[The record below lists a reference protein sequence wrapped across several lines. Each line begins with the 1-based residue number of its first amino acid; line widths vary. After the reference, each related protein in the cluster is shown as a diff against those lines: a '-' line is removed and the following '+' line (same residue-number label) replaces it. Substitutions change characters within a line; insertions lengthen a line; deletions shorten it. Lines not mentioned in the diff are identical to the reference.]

1 MISFVFSVIQLF
13 FQIKVLII
21 LPRALGLRHAQVIG
35 RQGRRITGVAR
46 KHAVHRAERSA
57 ARPLLPQLLGKQDER
72 QAAACQRVRD
82 ELRAVAEQIDGAGP
96 LGKLRHERVDGDRA
110 VVRQAGKL
118 PGLQREYR
126 VVDLLLPRVHA
137 GAVDAVGVSRAARHR
152 LERGHAVERQLPP
165 PGKALGAGHAD
176 ALAWFIDRYTAYVST
191 IVSNILGPA
200 AASAD
205 LEAIA
210 SDVFFAFW
218 THAKE
223 IRPGKAKAYL
233 GSIARNKA
241 KESTRKTGRE
251 LPLED
256 DMLVIS
262 SGTPERELEK
272 REQAAYIRKA
282 VLALREPEREIF
294 LRYYYFYQPVST
306 IAEEMGLESANVKTK
321 LFRGRKKL
329 KEVLEKGGY
338 FVEA

>member
-1 MISFVFSVIQLF
+1 MEE
-13 FQIKVLII
+13 
-21 LPRALGLRHAQVIG
+21 REALKRL
-35 RQGRRITGVAR
+35 
-46 KHAVHRAERSA
+46 KH
-57 ARPLLPQLLGKQDER
+57 
-72 QAAACQRVRD
+72 
-82 ELRAVAEQIDGAGP
+82 
-96 LGKLRHERVDGDRA
+96 
-110 VVRQAGKL
+110 
-118 PGLQREYR
+118 RE
-126 VVDLLLPRVHA
+126 
-137 GAVDAVGVSRAARHR
+137 
-152 LERGHAVERQLPP
+152 E
-165 PGKALGAGHAD
+165 D

-262 SGTPERELEK
+262 SGTPERELESGSRRRTSGK
-272 REQAAYIRKA
+272 PCSPCASRSARSFCATTIFISRSPR
-282 VLALREPEREIF
+282 LRRRWGWSPQMSR
-294 LRYYYFYQPVST
+294 QSSSG
-306 IAEEMGLESANVKTK
+306 A
-321 LFRGRKKL
+321 GRS
-329 KEVLEKGGY
+329 
-338 FVEA
+338 

>member
-1 MISFVFSVIQLF
+1 MEE
-13 FQIKVLII
+13 
-21 LPRALGLRHAQVIG
+21 REALKRL
-35 RQGRRITGVAR
+35 
-46 KHAVHRAERSA
+46 KH
-57 ARPLLPQLLGKQDER
+57 
-72 QAAACQRVRD
+72 
-82 ELRAVAEQIDGAGP
+82 
-96 LGKLRHERVDGDRA
+96 
-110 VVRQAGKL
+110 
-118 PGLQREYR
+118 RE
-126 VVDLLLPRVHA
+126 
-137 GAVDAVGVSRAARHR
+137 
-152 LERGHAVERQLPP
+152 E
-165 PGKALGAGHAD
+165 D
-176 ALAWFIDRYTAYVST
+176 ALAWFIDRYAAYVST

-241 KESTRKTGRE
+241 RESTRKTGRE
-251 LPLED
+251 LSLED

-306 IAEEMGLESANVKTK
+306 IAEEMGLEPANVKTK

>member
-1 MISFVFSVIQLF
+1 MEE
-13 FQIKVLII
+13 
-21 LPRALGLRHAQVIG
+21 REALKRL
-35 RQGRRITGVAR
+35 
-46 KHAVHRAERSA
+46 KH
-57 ARPLLPQLLGKQDER
+57 
-72 QAAACQRVRD
+72 
-82 ELRAVAEQIDGAGP
+82 
-96 LGKLRHERVDGDRA
+96 
-110 VVRQAGKL
+110 
-118 PGLQREYR
+118 RE
-126 VVDLLLPRVHA
+126 
-137 GAVDAVGVSRAARHR
+137 
-152 LERGHAVERQLPP
+152 E
-165 PGKALGAGHAD
+165 D

-223 IRPGKAKAYL
+223 IRLGKAKAYL

-262 SGTPERELEK
+262 SGT
-272 REQAAYIRKA
+272 
-282 VLALREPEREIF
+282 PEREIF

>member
-1 MISFVFSVIQLF
+1 MEE
-13 FQIKVLII
+13 
-21 LPRALGLRHAQVIG
+21 REALKRL
-35 RQGRRITGVAR
+35 
-46 KHAVHRAERSA
+46 KH
-57 ARPLLPQLLGKQDER
+57 
-72 QAAACQRVRD
+72 
-82 ELRAVAEQIDGAGP
+82 
-96 LGKLRHERVDGDRA
+96 
-110 VVRQAGKL
+110 
-118 PGLQREYR
+118 RE
-126 VVDLLLPRVHA
+126 
-137 GAVDAVGVSRAARHR
+137 
-152 LERGHAVERQLPP
+152 E
-165 PGKALGAGHAD
+165 D

-251 LPLED
+251 L
-256 DMLVIS
+256 
-262 SGTPERELEK
+262 
-272 REQAAYIRKA
+272 
-282 VLALREPEREIF
+282 

>member
-1 MISFVFSVIQLF
+1 MVY
-13 FQIKVLII
+13 
-21 LPRALGLRHAQVIG
+21 
-35 RQGRRITGVAR
+35 
-46 KHAVHRAERSA
+46 
-57 ARPLLPQLLGKQDER
+57 RPLYGL
-72 QAAACQRVRD
+72 CQYHCF
-82 ELRAVAEQIDGAGP
+82 Q
-96 LGKLRHERVDGDRA
+96 H
-110 VVRQAGKL
+110 
-118 PGLQREYR
+118 
-126 VVDLLLPRVHA
+126 
-137 GAVDAVGVSRAARHR
+137 SRACCGQRRSGSDR
-152 LERGHAVERQLPP
+152 LRRFLCLLDP
-165 PGKALGAGHAD
+165 
-176 ALAWFIDRYTAYVST
+176 R
-191 IVSNILGPA
+191 
-200 AASAD
+200 
-205 LEAIA
+205 
-210 SDVFFAFW
+210 
-218 THAKE
+218 KE

>member
-1 MISFVFSVIQLF
+1 MEE
-13 FQIKVLII
+13 
-21 LPRALGLRHAQVIG
+21 REALKRL
-35 RQGRRITGVAR
+35 
-46 KHAVHRAERSA
+46 KH
-57 ARPLLPQLLGKQDER
+57 
-72 QAAACQRVRD
+72 
-82 ELRAVAEQIDGAGP
+82 
-96 LGKLRHERVDGDRA
+96 
-110 VVRQAGKL
+110 
-118 PGLQREYR
+118 RE
-126 VVDLLLPRVHA
+126 
-137 GAVDAVGVSRAARHR
+137 
-152 LERGHAVERQLPP
+152 E
-165 PGKALGAGHAD
+165 D

-241 KESTRKTGRE
+241 KESTRKTGRD

-282 VLALREPEREIF
+282 VSPCASRSARSFCATTIFISRSPRLRRRWGWSPQMSR
-294 LRYYYFYQPVST
+294 RSSSG
-306 IAEEMGLESANVKTK
+306 A
-321 LFRGRKKL
+321 GRS
-329 KEVLEKGGY
+329 
-338 FVEA
+338 

>member
-1 MISFVFSVIQLF
+1 MEE
-13 FQIKVLII
+13 
-21 LPRALGLRHAQVIG
+21 REALKRL
-35 RQGRRITGVAR
+35 
-46 KHAVHRAERSA
+46 KH
-57 ARPLLPQLLGKQDER
+57 
-72 QAAACQRVRD
+72 
-82 ELRAVAEQIDGAGP
+82 
-96 LGKLRHERVDGDRA
+96 
-110 VVRQAGKL
+110 
-118 PGLQREYR
+118 RE
-126 VVDLLLPRVHA
+126 
-137 GAVDAVGVSRAARHR
+137 
-152 LERGHAVERQLPP
+152 E
-165 PGKALGAGHAD
+165 D

-272 REQAAYIRKA
+272 REQAAYASRSARSFCATTIFISRSPR
-282 VLALREPEREIF
+282 LRRRWGWSPQMSR
-294 LRYYYFYQPVST
+294 RSSSG
-306 IAEEMGLESANVKTK
+306 A
-321 LFRGRKKL
+321 GRS
-329 KEVLEKGGY
+329 
-338 FVEA
+338 

>member
-1 MISFVFSVIQLF
+1 MEE
-13 FQIKVLII
+13 
-21 LPRALGLRHAQVIG
+21 REALKRL
-35 RQGRRITGVAR
+35 
-46 KHAVHRAERSA
+46 KH
-57 ARPLLPQLLGKQDER
+57 
-72 QAAACQRVRD
+72 
-82 ELRAVAEQIDGAGP
+82 
-96 LGKLRHERVDGDRA
+96 
-110 VVRQAGKL
+110 
-118 PGLQREYR
+118 RE
-126 VVDLLLPRVHA
+126 
-137 GAVDAVGVSRAARHR
+137 
-152 LERGHAVERQLPP
+152 E
-165 PGKALGAGHAD
+165 D

-272 REQAAYIRKA
+272 RLLQKGMLPSDAADA
-282 VLALREPEREIF
+282 VAWLKEHRFLDDLREPEREIF

-306 IAEEMGLESANVKTK
+306 IAEEMGLEPANVKTK

>member
-1 MISFVFSVIQLF
+1 MEE
-13 FQIKVLII
+13 
-21 LPRALGLRHAQVIG
+21 REALKRL
-35 RQGRRITGVAR
+35 
-46 KHAVHRAERSA
+46 KH
-57 ARPLLPQLLGKQDER
+57 
-72 QAAACQRVRD
+72 
-82 ELRAVAEQIDGAGP
+82 
-96 LGKLRHERVDGDRA
+96 
-110 VVRQAGKL
+110 
-118 PGLQREYR
+118 RE
-126 VVDLLLPRVHA
+126 
-137 GAVDAVGVSRAARHR
+137 
-152 LERGHAVERQLPP
+152 E
-165 PGKALGAGHAD
+165 D

-251 LPLED
+251 FPLED
-256 DMLVIS
+256 DLITVS
-262 SGTPERELEK
+262 AETPERDLEK

-294 LRYYYFYQPVST
+294 LRYYYFYQPICT
-306 IAEEMGLESANVKTK
+306 IAEEMGLEPANVKTK

>member
-1 MISFVFSVIQLF
+1 MEE
-13 FQIKVLII
+13 
-21 LPRALGLRHAQVIG
+21 REALKRL
-35 RQGRRITGVAR
+35 
-46 KHAVHRAERSA
+46 KH
-57 ARPLLPQLLGKQDER
+57 
-72 QAAACQRVRD
+72 
-82 ELRAVAEQIDGAGP
+82 
-96 LGKLRHERVDGDRA
+96 
-110 VVRQAGKL
+110 
-118 PGLQREYR
+118 RE
-126 VVDLLLPRVHA
+126 
-137 GAVDAVGVSRAARHR
+137 
-152 LERGHAVERQLPP
+152 E
-165 PGKALGAGHAD
+165 D

-205 LEAIA
+205 LEAIS

-272 REQAAYIRKA
+272 RLVQKGTLPADAADA
-282 VLALREPEREIF
+282 VSPCASRSARSFCATTIFISRSPRLRRRWGWSPQMSR
-294 LRYYYFYQPVST
+294 RSSSG
-306 IAEEMGLESANVKTK
+306 A
-321 LFRGRKKL
+321 GRS
-329 KEVLEKGGY
+329 
-338 FVEA
+338 

>member
-1 MISFVFSVIQLF
+1 MEE
-13 FQIKVLII
+13 
-21 LPRALGLRHAQVIG
+21 REALKRL
-35 RQGRRITGVAR
+35 
-46 KHAVHRAERSA
+46 KH
-57 ARPLLPQLLGKQDER
+57 
-72 QAAACQRVRD
+72 
-82 ELRAVAEQIDGAGP
+82 
-96 LGKLRHERVDGDRA
+96 
-110 VVRQAGKL
+110 
-118 PGLQREYR
+118 RE
-126 VVDLLLPRVHA
+126 
-137 GAVDAVGVSRAARHR
+137 
-152 LERGHAVERQLPP
+152 E
-165 PGKALGAGHAD
+165 D

-191 IVSNILGPA
+191 IV
-200 AASAD
+200 
-205 LEAIA
+205 
-210 SDVFFAFW
+210 AFW

>member
-1 MISFVFSVIQLF
+1 MEE
-13 FQIKVLII
+13 
-21 LPRALGLRHAQVIG
+21 REALKRL
-35 RQGRRITGVAR
+35 
-46 KHAVHRAERSA
+46 KH
-57 ARPLLPQLLGKQDER
+57 
-72 QAAACQRVRD
+72 
-82 ELRAVAEQIDGAGP
+82 
-96 LGKLRHERVDGDRA
+96 
-110 VVRQAGKL
+110 
-118 PGLQREYR
+118 RE
-126 VVDLLLPRVHA
+126 
-137 GAVDAVGVSRAARHR
+137 
-152 LERGHAVERQLPP
+152 E
-165 PGKALGAGHAD
+165 D

-262 SGTPERELEK
+262 SGASERELEK

-306 IAEEMGLESANVKTK
+306 IAEEMGLEPANVKTK

>member
-1 MISFVFSVIQLF
+1 MEE
-13 FQIKVLII
+13 
-21 LPRALGLRHAQVIG
+21 REALKRL
-35 RQGRRITGVAR
+35 
-46 KHAVHRAERSA
+46 KH
-57 ARPLLPQLLGKQDER
+57 
-72 QAAACQRVRD
+72 
-82 ELRAVAEQIDGAGP
+82 
-96 LGKLRHERVDGDRA
+96 
-110 VVRQAGKL
+110 
-118 PGLQREYR
+118 RE
-126 VVDLLLPRVHA
+126 
-137 GAVDAVGVSRAARHR
+137 
-152 LERGHAVERQLPP
+152 E
-165 PGKALGAGHAD
+165 D

-233 GSIARNKA
+233 GSIARK
-241 KESTRKTGRE
+241 
-251 LPLED
+251 
-256 DMLVIS
+256 
-262 SGTPERELEK
+262 
-272 REQAAYIRKA
+272 QAAYIRKA

-306 IAEEMGLESANVKTK
+306 IAEEMGLEPANVKTK

>member
-1 MISFVFSVIQLF
+1 MEE
-13 FQIKVLII
+13 
-21 LPRALGLRHAQVIG
+21 REALKRL
-35 RQGRRITGVAR
+35 
-46 KHAVHRAERSA
+46 KH
-57 ARPLLPQLLGKQDER
+57 
-72 QAAACQRVRD
+72 
-82 ELRAVAEQIDGAGP
+82 
-96 LGKLRHERVDGDRA
+96 
-110 VVRQAGKL
+110 
-118 PGLQREYR
+118 RE
-126 VVDLLLPRVHA
+126 
-137 GAVDAVGVSRAARHR
+137 
-152 LERGHAVERQLPP
+152 E
-165 PGKALGAGHAD
+165 D

-191 IVSNILGPA
+191 IVSNILGPV

-294 LRYYYFYQPVST
+294 LRYYYILSAGLHDCGGDGAGVRKCQDEALPGPEE
-306 IAEEMGLESANVKTK
+306 AEGSAGKRG
-321 LFRGRKKL
+321 LFR
-329 KEVLEKGGY
+329 
-338 FVEA
+338 

>member
-1 MISFVFSVIQLF
+1 MEE
-13 FQIKVLII
+13 
-21 LPRALGLRHAQVIG
+21 REALKRL
-35 RQGRRITGVAR
+35 
-46 KHAVHRAERSA
+46 KH
-57 ARPLLPQLLGKQDER
+57 
-72 QAAACQRVRD
+72 
-82 ELRAVAEQIDGAGP
+82 
-96 LGKLRHERVDGDRA
+96 
-110 VVRQAGKL
+110 
-118 PGLQREYR
+118 RE
-126 VVDLLLPRVHA
+126 
-137 GAVDAVGVSRAARHR
+137 
-152 LERGHAVERQLPP
+152 E
-165 PGKALGAGHAD
+165 D

-210 SDVFFAFW
+210 SEVFFAFW

-262 SGTPERELEK
+262 SGTPERE
-272 REQAAYIRKA
+272 
-282 VLALREPEREIF
+282 IF
-294 LRYYYFYQPVST
+294 LRYYYFYQSVST
-306 IAEEMGLESANVKTK
+306 IAEEMGLEPANVKTK

>member
-1 MISFVFSVIQLF
+1 MEE
-13 FQIKVLII
+13 
-21 LPRALGLRHAQVIG
+21 REALKRL
-35 RQGRRITGVAR
+35 
-46 KHAVHRAERSA
+46 KH
-57 ARPLLPQLLGKQDER
+57 
-72 QAAACQRVRD
+72 
-82 ELRAVAEQIDGAGP
+82 
-96 LGKLRHERVDGDRA
+96 
-110 VVRQAGKL
+110 
-118 PGLQREYR
+118 RE
-126 VVDLLLPRVHA
+126 
-137 GAVDAVGVSRAARHR
+137 
-152 LERGHAVERQLPP
+152 E
-165 PGKALGAGHAD
+165 D

-282 VLALREPEREIF
+282 VLALREPGARSFCATTIF
-294 LRYYYFYQPVST
+294 ISRSPRLRRRWGWSPQMSRRSSSG
-306 IAEEMGLESANVKTK
+306 A
-321 LFRGRKKL
+321 GRS
-329 KEVLEKGGY
+329 
-338 FVEA
+338 